1 MCDFTEILFNALCH
15 IISYIQKIRGKI
27 KKKKPKPHTLFMPLS
42 KSYHSFVNDNPV
54 IECL

>member
-27 KKKKPKPHTLFMPLS
+27 KKKKTKPHTLFMPLS